1 MQLMLQI
8 KNAGSRW
15 KVGCKGQGHS
25 KDFKKPVFISY
36 LNTLQTDTSDV
47 MRLSYRISQAI
58 FMQNG
63 NTSANLLCIVSPDVY
78 K

>member
-1 MQLMLQI
+1 MLQI

-47 MRLSYRISQAI
+47 MRCHIEFLKQYLCRMAI
-58 FMQNG
+58 HQQIRYV
-63 NTSANLLCIVSPDVY
+63 L
-78 K
+78 